1 MEVGGGGGGSYKQ
14 CVHSSF
20 ASRGEITNLPRGPG
34 GQLQGKEPI
43 IDSDARLSGM
53 VV

>member
-1 MEVGGGGGGSYKQ
+1 MCARFICQQG
-14 CVHSSF
+14 
-20 ASRGEITNLPRGPG
+20 AITNLHREPG

-43 IDSDARLSGM
+43 IDSDARLGGT